1 MKDQVT
7 RSLRRYT
14 QVFGAFTPAQKVI
27 ALLGTGALVLAA
39 VLVFKWV
46 AQPQYAP
53 LYTNLSASDASAV
66 VDKLDSSG
74 VSYKLTNDGSTISVP
89 KDAVYKT
96 RITLSGEGLPTSN
109 AGGYGIPGRFGRPLR
124 QTRRLGIRS
133 FVPSILLE

>member
-14 QVFGAFTPAQKVI
+14 QVFGAFTPGQKVI

-74 VSYKLTNDGSTISVP
+74 VSYKF
-89 KDAVYKT
+89 
-96 RITLSGEGLPTSN
+96 SGGDDCASP
-109 AGGYGIPGRFGRPLR
+109 Y
-124 QTRRLGIRS
+124 RRKAPASIAEAIRRN
-133 FVPSILLE
+133 VHD